1 MEDRQRL
8 QNIINELN
16 MYKAQADALNQQ
28 IETVKATIS
37 ELSLSEETLDS
48 IKGKKQLESLVPI
61 GAGSFLI
68 SEIKNTD
75 EVIVG
80 LGAGAAAKKKIED
93 AVESIGEQKKE
104 LETLMDKML
113 GDLQKI
119 SEIIVQK
126 SPEAEE
132 LIQKLE
138 GTQDKVP

>member
-1 MEDRQRL
+1 MEDKQRL
-8 QNIINELN
+8 ETIINELN
-16 MYKAQADALNQQ
+16 MYKAQADALNNQ
-28 IETVKATIS
+28 IETLKATIS
-37 ELSLSEETLDS
+37 ELTLAEETLDS
-48 IKGKKQLESLVPI
+48 IKGKKQMETLVPI

-68 SEIKNTD
+68 TEIKNTE

-80 LGAGAAAKKKIED
+80 LGSGAAVKKKVED
-93 AVESIGEQKKE
+93 AYDSIEEQKKE
-104 LETLMDKML
+104 LETLMNKML

-138 GTQDKVP
+138 GTPG

>member
-28 IETVKATIS
+28 IETLKATIS
-37 ELSLSEETLDS
+37 ELSLAEETLDS
-48 IKGKKQLESLVPI
+48 IKGKKQMESLVPI

-68 SEIKNTD
+68 SEIKNTE

-93 AVESIGEQKKE
+93 AYESIGEQKKE
-104 LETLMDKML
+104 LETLMDKMMK
-113 GDLQKI
+113 DLQKI